1 MSLHDLRGEKHS
13 HLTGAALDAVRA
25 VKPGKAVTLLLD
37 AEPSLLM
44 KSLNLQ
50 LRENLAWEIKAA
62 GQGWAV
68 TVRHREDVAAGD
80 VLALLAA
87 DHKQIDGLLAGAL
100 AALNRGDLV
109 AALPLLQRF
118 TGALRRH
125 VAFEDGELA
134 QAMGAARAPADAP
147 PAVMLREHG
156 EIAQQL
162 ALVEET
168 LAIEP
173 PDASELAVYC
183 AILSGT
189 LAKHEY
195 REEQQLFPLW
205 QAQLLRRDATERER
219 LLERGQAAIAAVNTD

>member
-1 MSLHDLRGEKHS
+1 MITHDLRGEAKA

-25 VKPGKAVTLLLD
+25 VKPGSTVTLLLE

-50 LRENLAWEIKAA
+50 LRENLVWEIEPSA
-62 GQGWAV
+62 QGWRV

-87 DHKQIDGLLAGAL
+87 DHKQIDGLLAAAL
-100 AALNRGDLV
+100 AALNRGDLT

-118 TGALRRH
+118 AAALKRH

-147 PAVMLREHG
+147 PAIMLREHG

-162 ALVEET
+162 GLVEEA
-168 LAIEP
+168 LAAEP
-173 PDASELAVYC
+173 ADASELAVYC

-195 REEQQLFPLW
+195 REEHQLFPLW
-205 QAQLLRRDATERER
+205 QAQLLRRDAAERQR
-219 LLERGQAAIAAVNTD
+219 LLERGQAAITATRAA

>member
-1 MSLHDLRGEKHS
+1 MSLHDLRGEAKV
-13 HLTGAALDAVRA
+13 HLTGAALSAVRA
-25 VKPGKAVTLLLD
+25 VKPGSTVTLLLD

-50 LRENLAWEIKAA
+50 LRENLAWEVKVAE
-62 GQGWAV
+62 QGWSV
-68 TVRHREDVAAGD
+68 TVRHREDVAARD

-87 DHKQIDGLLAGAL
+87 DHKQIDGLLAAAL
-100 AALNRGDLV
+100 AALNCGDLA

-118 TGALRRH
+118 AMALKRH

-205 QAQLLRRDATERER
+205 QAQLLRRDAAERRR

>member
-1 MSLHDLRGEKHS
+1 MSVHDLRGEAKA
-13 HLTGAALDAVRA
+13 HLTGAALSAVRA
-25 VKPGKAVTLLLD
+25 VKPGSTVTLLLD
-37 AEPSLLM
+37 DEPSLLM

-50 LRENLAWEIKAA
+50 LRENLSWEIEATR
-62 GQGWAV
+62 QGWEV
-68 TVRHREDVAAGD
+68 TVRHREDVTARD

-87 DHKQIDGLLAGAL
+87 DHKQIDSLLAAAM
-100 AALNRGDLV
+100 AALNCGDLA

-118 TGALRRH
+118 AMALKRH

-134 QAMGAARAPADAP
+134 QIMGAARAPADAP
-147 PAVMLREHG
+147 PAVMLREHA

-162 ALVEET
+162 ALVEEA
-168 LAIEP
+168 LAAET
-173 PDASELAVYC
+173 PDTSELAVYC

-205 QAQLLRRDATERER
+205 QAQLLRRDAGERER
-219 LLERGQAAIAAVNTD
+219 LLSRGLEAIAAVGAD